1 MLYAQTFSFPPLANI
16 SSLTALANIPPP
28 PRTHADVILEHI

>member
-16 SSLTALANIPPP
+16 SSLTALAYPPP